1 MAQDGSSSVAILVQ
15 AGLKLTVKRP
25 WGNSGQTLGVPYG
38 RPKSRVGFVGSSP
51 TWGHGFYGGA
61 GPGLYGSQSWMAK
74 FGNPDSSSYG
84 RALWDLGLVGPGAC
98 GGLDPDLMG
107 RGACEVEFDDLPP
120 SAAARQKSPR
130 ENQPG

>member
-1 MAQDGSSSVAILVQ
+1 
-15 AGLKLTVKRP
+15 
-25 WGNSGQTLGVPYG
+25 
-38 RPKSRVGFVGSSP
+38 
-51 TWGHGFYGGA
+51 
-61 GPGLYGSQSWMAK
+61 MAK